1 MEKKWFFR
9 KENWKIISSFPKLPD
24 GNFKITPVKNT
35 RSLNQNKLYWG
46 YILKIIIL
54 QYKDFWYIYT
64 VDNLH
69 EIFKK
74 VFIPKKRIK
83 SDFSRKFVYLSG
95 STSDL
100 NTKQFS
106 DYIERIKAIFEFW
119 EMEKL
124 WLEKI
129 DSFVIP
135 DIDNDDLLY
144 RESLIV

>member
-24 GNFKITPVKNT
+24 GNFKITPVKKT
-35 RSLNQNKLYWG
+35 RSLDQNRLYWW

-54 QYKDFWYIYT
+54 NYKEFWYIHT
-64 VDNLH
+64 TENLH
-69 EIFKK
+69 ELFKK

-83 SDFSRKFVYLSG
+83 SDFSKKYIYLSG
-95 STSDL
+95 STQEL

-106 DYIERIKAIFEFW
+106 DYIERIKAIFEFG

-129 DSFVIP
+129 DPFAIP
-135 DIDNDDLLY
+135 DVTEDDLLY
-144 RESLIV
+144 RENQIC